1 MCVLRFCNFGRC
13 LGKVS
18 VERWGVGGE
27 LVDIQMK
34 TISGDRDRNSNA
46 PTWWHDL
53 PCVGHLGKAREGQGK
68 LGVRLERW

>member
-1 MCVLRFCNFGRC
+1 MRG
-13 LGKVS
+13 GGWEVS
-18 VERWGVGGE
+18 Y
-27 LVDIQMK
+27 VDIQMK

-68 LGVRLERW
+68 LGGEVREMVRFRWGRAL